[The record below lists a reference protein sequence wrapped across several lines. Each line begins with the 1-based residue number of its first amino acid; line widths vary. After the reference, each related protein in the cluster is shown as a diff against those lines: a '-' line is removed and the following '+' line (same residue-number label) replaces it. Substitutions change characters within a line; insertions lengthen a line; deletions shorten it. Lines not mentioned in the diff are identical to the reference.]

1 VLIAH
6 AEVEGRGPLDV
17 RVSGERVA
25 AIGRRLERVAGET
38 VLDAGGGALLPGLHD
53 HHLHLL
59 SLAAAQHSV
68 RCGPP
73 DVCDPTGLERALSRA
88 ASREGRRG
96 WVRGIGYHE
105 SVAGE
110 LDREALDRL
119 VGRVPVRVQ
128 HRSGSLWIVNS
139 AAAKQLG
146 LDTGG
151 ATPAM
156 DRAAGAACQVERDAL
171 GRATGRLFGADAW
184 LRERVGTSRAPEL
197 AAVSRQ
203 LARLGVTGVTDA
215 TPGNAAREL
224 DIFSEAVIRG
234 DLLQR
239 VVVMGRPELPAPL
252 DPRITRGA
260 LKIRL
265 LDHDLPPFD
274 ALVGE
279 IAAAH
284 AEARG
289 VAIHCVTRAEL
300 VLAASALATA
310 GSHPGDAYARDV
322 AALDRPWLYRCRGFL
337 DAGIPLGGGTDAPF
351 GAPDPWAAMQAAVER
366 RSAGG
371 VCLGRGEALTPERAL
386 ALFTSAPEAPGGPTR
401 RVAPGA
407 SADLCLLDRAWSDA
421 RVDLRSVRVAATWR
435 AGTLVWRA
443 DDAQCQCAQ
452 SGEPAATEH
461 APLR

>member
-289 VAIHCVTRAEL
+289 VAIP
-300 VLAASALATA
+300 ATA
-310 GSHPGDAYARDV
+310 SSTPRWR
-322 AALDRPWLYRCRGFL
+322 RPTWS
-337 DAGIPLGGGTDAPF
+337 PSSP
-351 GAPDPWAAMQAAVER
+351 
-366 RSAGG
+366 RS
-371 VCLGRGEALTPERAL
+371 R
-386 ALFTSAPEAPGGPTR
+386 
-401 RVAPGA
+401 
-407 SADLCLLDRAWSDA
+407 
-421 RVDLRSVRVAATWR
+421 
-435 AGTLVWRA
+435 
-443 DDAQCQCAQ
+443 
-452 SGEPAATEH
+452 
-461 APLR
+461 